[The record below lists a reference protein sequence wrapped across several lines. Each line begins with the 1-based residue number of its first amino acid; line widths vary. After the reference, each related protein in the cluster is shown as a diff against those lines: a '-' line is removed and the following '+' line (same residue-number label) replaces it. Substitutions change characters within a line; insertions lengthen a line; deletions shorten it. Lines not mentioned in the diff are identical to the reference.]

1 MADIDKALPNEI
13 LDQLEIANEEEQL
26 VGDVQEEALGNNEVE
41 QVENEDGSVDINF
54 EPEANPT
61 EGGEGHYENL
71 AEFLP
76 DNVLSSLSS
85 DLNSKYMDYTS
96 SRKEWEK
103 TYIQGLDLL
112 GFKYSQKT
120 EPFQGASGVTHPVLA
135 EAVTQFQAL
144 AYKELLPADGPV
156 RTQVLGIPTAEKTD
170 QASRVKDFMNY
181 QIMDQMKEYEP
192 EFDSMLFHLPLSGS
206 TFKKVYYDEMEQRA
220 VSKFVPADDLFV
232 PYTATSLDDA
242 EAIIHRVKIS
252 ENELKK
258 QQVAGFYKDVD
269 LGKPTAGES
278 EVEKKERE
286 LEGTSKSKEEDIYTI
301 LECHV
306 DLDLEGFEDANPE
319 TGEPSGIK
327 IPYIVTLEE
336 GSREILSIKR
346 NYEVG
351 DPFKK
356 KVQYFVHFKFLPGL
370 GFYGFGLIHMIGGLS
385 RTATSA
391 LRQLLDAGTL
401 SNLPAGFKQ
410 RGIRIRDDAQS
421 IQPGEFRDVDA
432 PGGNLRDSF
441 MMLPFKEPSQ
451 TLLALM
457 GTVVQAGQRFASI
470 ADMQVGDGNQQ
481 AAVGTTVALLERGSR
496 TMSAIHKR
504 IYSALKN
511 EFRLMARVFKLYL
524 PQEYPYDVVGGQR
537 MIKQQDFDDR
547 VDILPVADPNIF
559 SQTQRISLAQ
569 TELQL
574 AQSNPQMH
582 NLYNAYR
589 SMYEALGV
597 KNIDSI
603 LMKPEQ
609 PQPKD
614 PALEHIDALGSKPFQ
629 AFPGQNHRSHITA
642 HLNFMSTNLARNNP
656 VVMASLEK
664 NIFEHISL
672 MAQEQVELEFQKEM
686 EQMQQMQQQMQ
697 QMQQNPQMAQQAQQN
712 PQMMQ
717 QMQMQNQ
724 QMQMQMQEMNQKI
737 ESRKAELVAEMMEE
751 FMQEEQ
757 KITSQFDSD
766 PIAKLR
772 SRELDIRAQENSR
785 KEKEANERMDLDK
798 MKAMMN
804 QQNQENK
811 LEQNEELAN
820 LRADTSIEKTILGKT
835 LPNSDSMVP
844 NISIMRKG

>member
-1 MADIDKALPNEI
+1 MADNFDSIDKALPNEPRKEF
-13 LDQLEIANEEEQL
+13 EIPGEQQIEEQ
-26 VGDVQEEALGNNEVE
+26 VIEEAQRQSESPEEVDI
-41 QVENEDGSVDINF
+41 QQNEDGSVDISLD
-54 EPEANPT
+54 PAAASP
-61 EGGEGHYENL
+61 EGGDEHYANL

-76 DNVLSSLSS
+76 DDVLGSLAS
-85 DLNSKYMDYTS
+85 DLNSRYMDYS
-96 SRKEWEK
+96 ASRKDWEK
-103 TYIQGLDLL
+103 TYTQGLDLL
-112 GFKYSQKT
+112 GFKYDQRT
-120 EPFQGASGVTHPVLA
+120 EPFAGASGATHPVLA

-156 RTQVLGIPTAEKTD
+156 RTQILGMPTPEKTQ

-192 EFDSMLFHLPLSGS
+192 EFDQMLFNLPLAGS
-206 TFKKVYYDEMEQRA
+206 AFKKVYYDDMEQRA
-220 VSKFVPADDLFV
+220 VSKFVPADDLIV

-242 EAIIHRVKIS
+242 DAIIHRVKIS
-252 ENELKK
+252 ENELRK
-258 QQVAGFYKDVD
+258 QQVAGFYRDID
-269 LGKPTAGES
+269 IGKPMNKETD
-278 EVEKKERE
+278 VEKKERE
-286 LEGTSKSKEEDIYTI
+286 LEGVSKTRDEDVYTL
-301 LECHV
+301 LECHI
-306 DLDLEGFEDANPE
+306 DLDLEGFEDVNPQ

-336 GSREILSIKR
+336 GSREILAIRR
-346 NYEVG
+346 NYEIG
-351 DPFKK
+351 DPKK
-356 KVQYFVHFKFLPGL
+356 KKIQYFVHFKFLPGL

-401 SNLPAGFKQ
+401 SNLPAGFKM

-451 TLLALM
+451 TLLSLM
-457 GTVVQAGQRFASI
+457 GIVVQAGQRFASI
-470 ADMQVGDGNQQ
+470 ADLQVGDGNQQ

-511 EFRLMARVFKLYL
+511 EFRILARVFKLYL

-537 MIKQQDFDDR
+537 LIKQSDFDDR

-574 AQSNPQMH
+574 ATSNPGMH
-582 NLYNAYR
+582 NLYEAYR
-589 SMYEALGV
+589 NMYEALGV
-597 KNIDSI
+597 KNVDQVLI
-603 LMKPEQ
+603 KPMQ
-609 PQPKD
+609 PMPKD
-614 PALEHIDALGSKPFQ
+614 PALEHIDALAGKQFQ
-629 AFPGQNHRSHITA
+629 AFPGQDHRAHITA
-642 HLNFMSTNLARNNP
+642 HLNFMATNMARNNP
-656 VVMASLEK
+656 MVMASLEK

-672 MAQEQVELEFQKEM
+672 MSQEQIELEFRNELV
-686 EQMQQMQQQMQ
+686 QMQQMQMM
-697 QMQQNPQMAQQAQQN
+697 MQQNPQMAQQMQMQLM
-712 PQMMQ
+712 MMQ
-717 QMQMQNQ
+717 Q
-724 QMQMQMQEMNQKI
+724 KI
-737 ESRKAELVAEMMEE
+737 EARKAQLIAEMMEE
-751 FMQEEQ
+751 FMNEEK
-757 KITSQFDSD
+757 KITSQFDND

-772 SRELDIRAQENSR
+772 ARELDLRAQENFR
-785 KEKEANERMDLDK
+785 KEQEGKDRMNLDK

-804 QQNQENK
+804 QMNQEEK
-811 LEQNEELAN
+811 LDQNEELAK

-835 LPNSDSMVP
+835 LPSVDSMMKNQGNMMPSVK
-844 NISIMRKG
+844 IMRGGND